1 MSAEAVSPGE
11 TPEQKKPEEK
21 NKQRVAAFIKD
32 MRNVKFAGARGSA
45 SLDSYFLLSYDR
57 ETKNDR
63 IDYVSW
69 TDDESRYP
77 SNFISSLSKLE
88 LPKGKDHPPF
98 NKRSAIAYTGE
109 IIPVIAFGMGPEG
122 RAFLFRRK
130 DMSTKISFE
139 RIKRAV
145 GIS

>member
-63 IDYVSW
+63 VDYVSW
-69 TDDESRYP
+69 TNDESR
-77 SNFISSLSKLE
+77 
-88 LPKGKDHPPF
+88 
-98 NKRSAIAYTGE
+98 
-109 IIPVIAFGMGPEG
+109 
-122 RAFLFRRK
+122 
-130 DMSTKISFE
+130 
-139 RIKRAV
+139 
-145 GIS
+145 